1 MFSSLRRFFSSLQS
15 PPAASSPA
23 EAAYRMS
30 RGENVRYPDPE
41 VRDTALSVLST
52 YVIQDVARERIARH
66 ADTELD
72 TRLQEYCTLLLCCG
86 WS

>member
-1 MFSSLRRFFSSLQS
+1 MTPEQLV
-15 PPAASSPA
+15 AALDKLFDA
-23 EAAYRMS
+23 EVMPNTPTAWYLVEHGLAD
-30 RGENVRYPDPE
+30 PDPE